1 MKNRGLLLLV
11 AIPLILSGCA
21 HPQQESS
28 SYEDDSSS
36 LSPSSSSDSS
46 SSTSGSSEDIPG
58 EDDGIIV
65 EMDPMIK
72 TGEDIKPYQLS
83 FQYEDDYFL
92 SSSKTYS
99 EDLSMLSYG
108 ATLATAT
115 KERGTKF
122 FTDISFENITSH
134 AYDSDPTK
142 DSIGYFMAHK
152 TIGNY
157 ELVTVAFRGYN
168 YGLEWTNNFVI
179 GKTGDHEGFMARG
192 KEVYQDLQSYIDTY
206 AKNKTLKLWIN
217 GYSRGGALSN
227 VLSSLILKGDK
238 VNVLQDDMFVYTFEA
253 PASLSVENAIA
264 YENVHNITN
273 KADIIASI
281 PPEKYGLKRCGI
293 DHQIYDSN
301 LSTLLK
307 EFDEEIN
314 FPEFVPMEETVLGK
328 EIKDDCDLH
337 DWILDS
343 VFNVEETSEDKTAY
357 ANTREQYV
365 DNYQEGL
372 SSAIGYVFGMK
383 EATRG
388 EVLTAI
394 KGLGFGVLGLIG
406 DQTGKELADFI
417 KPYLTKDGIAFEEE
431 KLQSDC
437 AVLVKAIGTLFLKT
451 LMLYMMNDY
460 SSNLTRVISM
470 HFSETVYVLLKN
482 AHSKEALD

>member
-206 AKNKTLKLWIN
+206 AKNKTLKL
-217 GYSRGGALSN
+217 
-227 VLSSLILKGDK
+227 
-238 VNVLQDDMFVYTFEA
+238 
-253 PASLSVENAIA
+253 
-264 YENVHNITN
+264 
-273 KADIIASI
+273 
-281 PPEKYGLKRCGI
+281 
-293 DHQIYDSN
+293 
-301 LSTLLK
+301 
-307 EFDEEIN
+307 
-314 FPEFVPMEETVLGK
+314 
-328 EIKDDCDLH
+328 
-337 DWILDS
+337 
-343 VFNVEETSEDKTAY
+343 
-357 ANTREQYV
+357 
-365 DNYQEGL
+365 
-372 SSAIGYVFGMK
+372 
-383 EATRG
+383 
-388 EVLTAI
+388 
-394 KGLGFGVLGLIG
+394 
-406 DQTGKELADFI
+406 
-417 KPYLTKDGIAFEEE
+417 
-431 KLQSDC
+431 
-437 AVLVKAIGTLFLKT
+437 
-451 LMLYMMNDY
+451 
-460 SSNLTRVISM
+460 
-470 HFSETVYVLLKN
+470 
-482 AHSKEALD
+482 